1 MTGPR
6 VRHLHRVIAATLSLG
21 LAPVAMAQQQTPP
34 PAFTPTQPVP
44 NMHDQTYSEE
54 ANKKSSAP
62 LTMREQRAQRLAEL
76 RKGKA
81 ESAKD
86 LPATKPALYPNAVR
100 VSPDAQASRKLLKS
114 LQSLQELYE
123 KQDMP
128 SVIAKAQALAAEPDA
143 NPYEKSFA
151 YSLAANASADLDDQA
166 GAAGYFKKALDS
178 NGLDNDGHYTT
189 MYNLAV
195 IQFQQDKYQDALT
208 TLDRF
213 LAETKSEKPE
223 HLSLRAGLLASL
235 GRNEEAAAAYKALV
249 AKNPDDKRVL
259 MNAVATLQG
268 ADKFDQANVL
278 LEDAYKRGML
288 TEGKELRALY
298 VGYMNANRWDDAK
311 AVMAEGASKGLLEAG
326 PQLAK
331 DYMVLAQNAYA
342 DDKLPLAIEMYTK
355 AAPMAADGEAYLN
368 LAKVLEFDGKK
379 VEAKAAA
386 QKALD
391 KGVKKPDEARA
402 ILSR

>member
-189 MYNLAV
+189 MYNLSV

-288 TEGKELRALY
+288 SEGKELRALY